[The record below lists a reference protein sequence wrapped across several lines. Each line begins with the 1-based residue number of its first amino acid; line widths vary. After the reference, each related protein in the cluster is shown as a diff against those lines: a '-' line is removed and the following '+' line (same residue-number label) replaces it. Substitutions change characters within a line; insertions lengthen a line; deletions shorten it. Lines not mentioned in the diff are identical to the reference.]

1 MMVVASSGA
10 SCGCPP
16 AAFPAAIAN
25 PPGQATIAD
34 RIGDFTAL
42 RAALLRPLPGETALA
57 AWTPRAQG
65 DLALQ
70 LVDWWAYIGDILCFY
85 GDRIANESYLRTA
98 QLPESVAHL
107 TQVLGYRPRPAL
119 GSKGVLAAL
128 LASGA
133 RAPVAVAAG
142 TQIQSKPGPG
152 AAPQVFEVSADTTV
166 AAPDVVIARVVPARA
181 PLLGAD
187 GATLWLAGKI
197 SGVKPGDRLLLAPTT
212 ALSGGAA
219 TPQAWITVADLTA
232 QKDPLGRDVTAL
244 GFAIVAGELSG
255 DLRAGDFALLRP
267 RQSAPLWTLDSA
279 SPAAITNGSVELA
292 GLARGLGAGAL
303 MLIDV
308 APQVAPVDA
317 PIWIFD
323 WSLPE
328 GTAIPADFR
337 VERFD
342 PAAPTSDIFGTSA
355 VIVTAYSE
363 APRYVANPPANTTPL
378 GILQASITFAS
389 LSPTTAPEPQSVTI
403 RWDWAS
409 LGTPVPVLTA
419 ADYTTAGA
427 ADPPQIT
434 LDPTSKNP
442 FPASA
447 VPVVIADAN
456 GVSDKATLAPAGD
469 GTATLTGLTQDLAA
483 PLSLYFDPLPVTR
496 GKTVANEVLGSG
508 DTRIAGQDFT
518 LAKAP
523 VTYFTDPASVSG
535 DQFSSTV
542 KVSVNG
548 IAWQEARSFFG
559 AGPTDTIF
567 VLREDDSGKTHVQF
581 GDGVNGARL
590 PTGTDNVVATYR
602 YGAGLAA
609 PAADTLVTVLT
620 PVPGL
625 KGVANPVAP
634 TGGSDADPPARI
646 RQLAPASV
654 LTLGRVVSLDD
665 FAAVALAT
673 GGVSLASAQF
683 AIDPDTQRPRTVVHV
698 AGDGGVIAAVTAA
711 LQAAGANPSL
721 FRVVRAQAILARLS
735 VGYLR
740 DPRYADAD
748 VAARLQTA
756 LTDAD
761 TGLLGANVLQIGQ
774 AIYDSRIA
782 VTCAAVT
789 GVRSISAIEFATVAD
804 RFVPEIVRFPG
815 GWRPGFVSAPPVM
828 RHDPGAGC
836 YFSVPADRVVLTGQ
850 AGGPD

>member
-1 MMVVASSGA
+1 
-10 SCGCPP
+10 
-16 AAFPAAIAN
+16 
-25 PPGQATIAD
+25 
-34 RIGDFTAL
+34 
-42 RAALLRPLPGETALA
+42 
-57 AWTPRAQG
+57 
-65 DLALQ
+65 
-70 LVDWWAYIGDILCFY
+70 
-85 GDRIANESYLRTA
+85 
-98 QLPESVAHL
+98 
-107 TQVLGYRPRPAL
+107 
-119 GSKGVLAAL
+119 
-128 LASGA
+128 
-133 RAPVAVAAG
+133 
-142 TQIQSKPGPG
+142 
-152 AAPQVFEVSADTTV
+152 
-166 AAPDVVIARVVPARA
+166 
-181 PLLGAD
+181 
-187 GATLWLAGKI
+187 
-197 SGVKPGDRLLLAPTT
+197 
-212 ALSGGAA
+212 
-219 TPQAWITVADLTA
+219 
-232 QKDPLGRDVTAL
+232 
-244 GFAIVAGELSG
+244 
-255 DLRAGDFALLRP
+255 
-267 RQSAPLWTLDSA
+267 
-279 SPAAITNGSVELA
+279 
-292 GLARGLGAGAL
+292 
-303 MLIDV
+303 
-308 APQVAPVDA
+308 
-317 PIWIFD
+317 
-323 WSLPE
+323 
-328 GTAIPADFR
+328 
-337 VERFD
+337 
-342 PAAPTSDIFGTSA
+342 
-355 VIVTAYSE
+355 
-363 APRYVANPPANTTPL
+363 
-378 GILQASITFAS
+378 
-389 LSPTTAPEPQSVTI
+389 
-403 RWDWAS
+403 
-409 LGTPVPVLTA
+409 
-419 ADYTTAGA
+419 
-427 ADPPQIT
+427 
-434 LDPTSKNP
+434 
-442 FPASA
+442 